1 MKLSI
6 LTVITLLLFAGAPA
20 FAQIPELERP
30 QVTPPSPE
38 AAELTK
44 YITYPVNLSNG
55 LVQTSIPLYE
65 IVDGDIRIPITLNY
79 HASGLKPNM
88 RSGHWLGDGWS
99 LSTGPSLSRTING
112 VADEINYNPNMA
124 LGGTLS
130 YEQLDAIYS
139 QSVDVALD
147 EFHYS
152 LPGSQ
157 GRLYLRRNTDGSTT
171 PVTIPR
177 DDITVIPLGGNKSMT
192 GFRITDNS
200 GMTYSFGGG
209 GRSNH
214 DYVMHKFGISA
225 LEVPTSWK
233 IREIRSAATGKTVAF
248 EYGSNM
254 TEVFCSRYADA
265 LIILDDFSGQNTYTF
280 PLVNVSTCQSNDSK
294 VYRYD
299 QASGGLVEADM
310 AVVKSPQGYSF
321 PMPSKTDI
329 IQNNSHVRSITFSGG
344 SVLFNMNADTNKGL
358 ESIEIRDVSGTL
370 VRRIVFNQ
378 TYMRDFFS
386 LRLESVRI
394 ESPDGKDSETYS
406 FSYKGGLMPRNTRSI
421 DRWGFYNGRENHTLV
436 PTVTTEAT
444 VNNFPRISES
454 VTLTIPGG
462 DRTPNEEAMQTGILS
477 SVTYPTGGR
486 TEFTYEAHRYI
497 DDNGVSRMAGGLRI
511 KQIRDIESDGKAL
524 YRNFRYSTYTST
536 VNGGGILNVVPAAS
550 SYPAD
555 TNEIYYRETTCTE
568 FSGSLPS
575 PWGTYKERVWT
586 DNSMVNL
593 LSSEGSS
600 VSYPYVLSLIHI

>member
-124 LGGTLS
+124 LGGSLS

-139 QSVDVALD
+139 QRVDVALD

-152 LPGSQ
+152 LPGSR
-157 GRLYLRRNTDGSTT
+157 GRLYLRRNTDGSIT

-209 GRSNH
+209 GGSNH

-233 IREIRSAATGKTVAF
+233 IREIRSAATGRTVAF

-254 TEVFCSRYADA
+254 TEIFCSRYADA

-444 VNNFPRISES
+444 VNNFP
-454 VTLTIPGG
+454 
-462 DRTPNEEAMQTGILS
+462 
-477 SVTYPTGGR
+477 
-486 TEFTYEAHRYI
+486 
-497 DDNGVSRMAGGLRI
+497 
-511 KQIRDIESDGKAL
+511 
-524 YRNFRYSTYTST
+524 
-536 VNGGGILNVVPAAS
+536 
-550 SYPAD
+550 
-555 TNEIYYRETTCTE
+555 
-568 FSGSLPS
+568 
-575 PWGTYKERVWT
+575 
-586 DNSMVNL
+586 
-593 LSSEGSS
+593 
-600 VSYPYVLSLIHI
+600 

>member
-6 LTVITLLLFAGAPA
+6 LTVITLLLFARAPA

-209 GRSNH
+209 G
-214 DYVMHKFGISA
+214 
-225 LEVPTSWK
+225 
-233 IREIRSAATGKTVAF
+233 
-248 EYGSNM
+248 GS
-254 TEVFCSRYADA
+254 
-265 LIILDDFSGQNTYTF
+265 
-280 PLVNVSTCQSNDSK
+280 
-294 VYRYD
+294 
-299 QASGGLVEADM
+299 
-310 AVVKSPQGYSF
+310 
-321 PMPSKTDI
+321 
-329 IQNNSHVRSITFSGG
+329 
-344 SVLFNMNADTNKGL
+344 
-358 ESIEIRDVSGTL
+358 
-370 VRRIVFNQ
+370 
-378 TYMRDFFS
+378 
-386 LRLESVRI
+386 
-394 ESPDGKDSETYS
+394 
-406 FSYKGGLMPRNTRSI
+406 
-421 DRWGFYNGRENHTLV
+421 
-436 PTVTTEAT
+436 TTT
-444 VNNFPRISES
+444 
-454 VTLTIPGG
+454 
-462 DRTPNEEAMQTGILS
+462 M
-477 SVTYPTGGR
+477 
-486 TEFTYEAHRYI
+486 
-497 DDNGVSRMAGGLRI
+497 
-511 KQIRDIESDGKAL
+511 
-524 YRNFRYSTYTST
+524 
-536 VNGGGILNVVPAAS
+536 
-550 SYPAD
+550 
-555 TNEIYYRETTCTE
+555 
-568 FSGSLPS
+568 
-575 PWGTYKERVWT
+575 
-586 DNSMVNL
+586 
-593 LSSEGSS
+593 
-600 VSYPYVLSLIHI
+600 